1 VRFVIV
7 GMNSMAT
14 FLLRENASKAGGA
27 IEASLLATLPGLIEV
42 SSFNQVL
49 DREPAHDGSAIVL
62 VVGPSGDS
70 TYFERLLAVA
80 EKGRNDIFLILIS
93 DDISGSDYKRLVRT
107 GGADW
112 VSTKTAAREIAE
124 IIARRQQNASS
135 AKQHSSSRLPPV
147 TVSFVP
153 SAGGVGDTTLI
164 TECAIYL
171 KKDKATEDRKVCVV
185 DLDFQTSHL
194 CDHLDSEAR
203 LLIAEFVNAP
213 ERLDDHLLDSFK
225 TPHASGVDVF
235 AAPRSRFLSE
245 QMTINA
251 LDALFSVIAKRY
263 DLILIDLPPIWFS
276 WTGQV
281 IAACDGAV
289 IIGLNT
295 IPNLR
300 QISETLTLVRASAS
314 ALKIAVV
321 LNRCEKNFFGT
332 IVGRKQVERVLPDE
346 ELLFIASHPEAV
358 ESANMGL
365 PMMLGSPARKIRHE
379 FSKLANF
386 CAELKPARQTAV

>member
-1 VRFVIV
+1 MTV
-7 GMNSMAT
+7 GMNEMAT
-14 FLLRENASKAGGA
+14 FLLRENVSEAGGA
-27 IEASLLATLPGLIEV
+27 IEASLLATFPGLIEV
-42 SSFNQVL
+42 ASLKQVL
-49 DREPAHDGSAIVL
+49 DREAVRDGSAIVL
-62 VVGPSGDS
+62 VLPPDGNSN
-70 TYFERLLAVA
+70 YFERLLAVA
-80 EKGRNDIFLILIS
+80 EKARNDIFIILIS
-93 DDISGSDYKRLVRT
+93 DDISASDYKRLVRT

-124 IIARRQQNASS
+124 IIARRQHNVFAAKHASS
-135 AKQHSSSRLPPV
+135 RSPPV

-153 SAGGVGDTTLI
+153 SAGGVGNTTLI

-171 KKDKATEDRKVCVV
+171 KKDKATENRKICIV

-203 LLIAEFVNAP
+203 LLVAEFANAP
-213 ERLDDHLLDSFK
+213 ERLDEHLLDSFK
-225 TPHASGVDVF
+225 TAHNSGVDAF

-245 QMTINA
+245 HMTISA

-281 IAACDGAV
+281 IAACDGVV
-289 IIGLNT
+289 IGGLNT

-300 QISETLTLVRASAS
+300 QISETLTLVRASAA

-321 LNRCEKNFFGT
+321 LNRCEKNVFGS
-332 IVGRKQVERVLPDE
+332 IIGRKQVERVLPDE
-346 ELLFIASHPEAV
+346 ELFFIANHPEAI

-365 PMMLGSPARKIRHE
+365 PMVTR
-379 FSKLANF
+379 
-386 CAELKPARQTAV
+386 